1 MLGCSYGPPLGWQRG
16 SRVVVIREGVRGVSE
31 TWIRQEDGSRM
42 DLSECARLSTQ
53 GTCCGMSTAEVAK
66 STNSSTKF
74 ASYVDQT
81 GFNSVYAQAPNKY
94 DLYEA
99 AFRLGL
105 EKGSAAREHAKVDAV
120 KI

>member
-1 MLGCSYGPPLGWQRG
+1 MLGK
-16 SRVVVIREGVRGVSE
+16 
-31 TWIRQEDGSRM
+31 
-42 DLSECARLSTQ
+42 
-53 GTCCGMSTAEVAK
+53 STAEVAK

-74 ASYVDQT
+74 ASYADLQT
-81 GFNSVYAQAPNKY
+81 GFNSVYAQAPNKC

-105 EKGSAAREHAKVDAV
+105 EKDSAAREHAKVDAV